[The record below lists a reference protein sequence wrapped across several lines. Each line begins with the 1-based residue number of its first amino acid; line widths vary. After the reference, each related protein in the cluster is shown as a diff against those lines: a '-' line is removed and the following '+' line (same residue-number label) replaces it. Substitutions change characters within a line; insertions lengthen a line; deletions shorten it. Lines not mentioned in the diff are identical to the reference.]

1 VLAALCTSDLVTL
14 SLHDALPILFPL
26 ECRRKLRRLGV
37 AISRQR
43 VANWLRKKFFRFPSW
58 EPARKGGES
67 KNWRMTMPDARVGRL
82 KVAPTVSKRTFRAR
96 MSRRGMG
103 SFINSLTTPRQ

>member
-82 KVAPTVSKRTFRAR
+82 KVRSEEHTSELQ
-96 MSRRGMG
+96 SRENLVCR
-103 SFINSLTTPRQ
+103 LLLE